1 MGISGDGDNP
11 FEFHRMFSQGG
22 NDLPRFFTFMKE
34 FIEYLDVNRPNES
47 FCFTLD
53 NLNIH
58 KHPIILNLI
67 DEAGHRVV
75 FRAPYW
81 SCDGAIEYVF
91 NTIQTHLQMDDDGV
105 DNVDDLIEEIDNIIF
120 YKVIIGFRK
129 YFEHVWYNE

>member
-1 MGISGDGDNP
+1 M
-11 FEFHRMFSQGG
+11 
-22 NDLPRFFTFMKE
+22 
-34 FIEYLDVNRPNES
+34 NRPNES

-67 DEAGHRVV
+67 EEAGHRVV

-105 DNVDDLIEEIDNIIF
+105 DNVDDLIEEIDDIIF
-120 YKVIIGFRK
+120 RMAIIGFRK